1 MPAALALG
9 CIADDFTGATDLA
22 NTLTRGGLRTV
33 QLNGVPR
40 EALTLPEVDA
50 VVIALKSR
58 TAPVQDAVDQSVQA
72 LAWLRARG
80 ADRFLFKIC
89 STFDSTDAGNI
100 GPVADALL
108 DALGSDL
115 ALVCP
120 AFPANGRT
128 VYQGHLFVGTQLLS
142 DSPMR
147 DHPLTPMRDANL
159 VRVLGRQ
166 TPHKVGLL
174 SHAFVRFGAE
184 AVQSALKRL
193 QTDRIRYVIA
203 DATDDEDLH
212 VLAQAARDLPLLVGG
227 SGIAQG
233 LPENARSRGT
243 APAHDRAEADVP
255 RGGPALVL
263 AGSCSQATLGQVERF
278 SRTHPSR
285 RLDAAALLAGDE
297 ELNVATQWMLQHV
310 VDGPALVYSSAAP
323 ADVQALQEQLG
334 ADGRARAAAAVEDAF
349 AHLARAAI
357 GAGVT
362 RLVVAGGETSGAVV
376 QGLGIGALAI
386 GPEIDPG
393 VPWTVV
399 PGDVPLALALKSG
412 NFGSV
417 DFFDKALAA
426 TDAG

>member
-1 MPAALALG
+1 MVLALG

-33 QLNGVPR
+33 QVNGVPR
-40 EALTLPEVDA
+40 ADLPLPEADA
-50 VVIALKSR
+50 VVVALKSR
-58 TAPVQDAVDQSVQA
+58 TAPVQEAVDESVRA
-72 LAWLRARG
+72 LAWLRERG

-108 DALGSDL
+108 DALGGDL

-120 AFPANGRT
+120 AFPANRRT
-128 VYQGHLFVGTQLLS
+128 VYQGHLFVGAQLLS

-147 DHPLTPMRDANL
+147 DHPLTPMRDASL

-166 TPHKVGLL
+166 TRHKVGLL
-174 SHAFVRFGAE
+174 PHAFVRLGAE
-184 AVQSALKRL
+184 AVHTAIERL
-193 QTDRIRYVIA
+193 RSDGIRYAIA

-227 SGIAQG
+227 SGIALG
-233 LPENARSRGT
+233 LPENARARAA
-243 APAHDRAEADVP
+243 APARSHAEADVP

-263 AGSCSQATLGQVERF
+263 AGSCSQATRAQVDWFARQQPV
-278 SRTHPSR
+278 RQ
-285 RLDAAALLAGDE
+285 LDAAALVGGGG
-297 ELNVATQWMLQHV
+297 ELDAATQWLREHV
-310 VDGPALVYSSAAP
+310 AQGPCLIYSSAAP
-323 ADVQALQEQLG
+323 ADVQALQEAIG
-334 ADGRARAAAAVEDAF
+334 ADGRERAAAAIEAAF
-349 AHLARAAI
+349 GHLARAAVA
-357 GAGVT
+357 AGVR

-376 QGLGIGALAI
+376 QALGIEALAI
-386 GPEIDPG
+386 GVEIDPG
-393 VPWTVV
+393 VPWTATA
-399 PGDVPLALALKSG
+399 GTAPLALALKSG

-417 DFFDKALAA
+417 DFFAKALAA

>member
-1 MPAALALG
+1 MVLALG

-33 QLNGVPR
+33 QVNGVPR
-40 EALTLPEVDA
+40 ADLPLPEADA
-50 VVIALKSR
+50 VVVALKSR
-58 TAPVQDAVDQSVQA
+58 TAPVREAVEQSVRA
-72 LAWLRARG
+72 LAWLRERG
-80 ADRFLFKIC
+80 ADRFLFKVC
-89 STFDSTDAGNI
+89 STFDSTEAGNI

-128 VYQGHLFVGTQLLS
+128 VYQGHLFVGAQLLS

-166 TPHKVGLL
+166 TRHKVGLL
-174 SHAFVRFGAE
+174 AHAFVRFGTE
-184 AVQSALKRL
+184 AVQAALKRL
-193 QTDRIRYVIA
+193 QTDGFRFAIA

-243 APAHDRAEADVP
+243 APGRDRAETEVP

-263 AGSCSQATLGQVERF
+263 AGSCSQATRGQVERF
-278 SRTHPSR
+278 SRSHPSR
-285 RLDAAALLAGDE
+285 RLDAAALLAGGG
-297 ELNVATQWMLQHV
+297 ELAAATQWMLEHLA
-310 VDGPALVYSSAAP
+310 DGPLVYSSATP
-323 ADVQALQEQLG
+323 DEVHALQETLG
-334 ADGRARAAAAVEDAF
+334 ADGRVRAARAIEDAF
-349 AHLARAAI
+349 AHLARVAAS
-357 GAGVT
+357 AGVR

-376 QGLGIGALAI
+376 QGLGIEVLAI

-399 PGDVPLALALKSG
+399 PGDTPLALALKSG
-412 NFGSV
+412 NFGGV
-417 DFFDKALAA
+417 DFFDKALAPA
-426 TDAG
+426 DAC

>member
-1 MPAALALG
+1 MMGPALG

-22 NTLTRGGLRTV
+22 NTLTKGGLRTV
-33 QLNGVPR
+33 QVNGVPGADL
-40 EALTLPEVDA
+40 ALPQADA
-50 VVIALKSR
+50 VVVALKSR
-58 TAPVQDAVDQSVQA
+58 TAPARAAVDQSLAA

-120 AFPANGRT
+120 AFPATGRT

-166 TPHKVGLL
+166 TPHRVGLVP
-174 SHAFVRFGAE
+174 HAFVGLGAD
-184 AVQSALKRL
+184 AVNAALERL
-193 QTDRIRYVIA
+193 RSDGHRYAIA
-203 DATDDEDLH
+203 DAIEDEDLRA
-212 VLAQAARDLPLLVGG
+212 LAHAARDLPLLVGG
-227 SGIAQG
+227 SGIALG
-233 LPENARSRGT
+233 LPEIARGRG
-243 APAHDRAEADVP
+243 AARARDHAEAEVP
-255 RGGPALVL
+255 KGGPALVL
-263 AGSCSQATLGQVERF
+263 AGSCSQATRGQVDRFARTHPARRLDVAALMAGREELDGAARWLREHLGQV
-278 SRTHPSR
+278 PCII
-285 RLDAAALLAGDE
+285 
-297 ELNVATQWMLQHV
+297 
-310 VDGPALVYSSAAP
+310 YSSAAP
-323 ADVQALQEQLG
+323 SEVQSLQ
-334 ADGRARAAAAVEDAF
+334 DGMDTAQRLRAAATIEAAF
-349 AHLARAAI
+349 AHLARAAV
-357 GAGVT
+357 AGGVR

-376 QGLGIGALAI
+376 QALGIDALAI

-393 VPWTVV
+393 VPWTVAT
-399 PGDVPLALALKSG
+399 GDVPLALALKSG
-412 NFGSV
+412 NFGGI
-417 DFFDKALAA
+417 DFFGKALAA

>member
-1 MPAALALG
+1 MTLALG

-33 QLNGVPR
+33 QVNGVPR
-40 EALTLPEVDA
+40 PGLALADIDA
-50 VVIALKSR
+50 VVVALKSR
-58 TAPVQDAVDQSVQA
+58 TAPVKDAVDQSLRA
-72 LAWLRARG
+72 LAWLREQG
-80 ADRFLFKIC
+80 ADRFLFKVC

-108 DALGSDL
+108 DALGGDI

-166 TPHKVGLL
+166 TRHKVGLL

-184 AVQSALKRL
+184 AVQAALKRL
-193 QTDRIRYVIA
+193 RTDAVRYAIA
-203 DATDDEDLH
+203 DATDDQDLQ
-212 VLAQAARDLPLLVGG
+212 VLAQATRDLPLLVGG
-227 SGIAQG
+227 SGIALG
-233 LPENARSRGT
+233 LPENARSRG
-243 APAHDRAEADVP
+243 AASARDRAEADVP

-263 AGSCSQATLGQVERF
+263 AGSCSQATRAQVEAFAR
-278 SRTHPSR
+278 SHPAR
-285 RLDAAALLAGDE
+285 RIDVAALLSGTDE
-297 ELNVATQWMLQHV
+297 LSAATQWMREHL
-310 VDGPALVYSSAAP
+310 VDGPALVYSSAPP
-323 ADVQALQEQLG
+323 AEVQAVKDALG
-334 ADGRARAAAAVEDAF
+334 DGRDRAATTIEDAF
-349 AHLARAAI
+349 AHLAREAVAT
-357 GAGVT
+357 GVR
-362 RLVVAGGETSGAVV
+362 RLIVAGGETSGAVV
-376 QGLGIGALAI
+376 QALGIEALAI

-399 PGDVPLALALKSG
+399 PGAQPLALALKSG
-412 NFGSV
+412 NFGAI

-426 TDAG
+426 TNA